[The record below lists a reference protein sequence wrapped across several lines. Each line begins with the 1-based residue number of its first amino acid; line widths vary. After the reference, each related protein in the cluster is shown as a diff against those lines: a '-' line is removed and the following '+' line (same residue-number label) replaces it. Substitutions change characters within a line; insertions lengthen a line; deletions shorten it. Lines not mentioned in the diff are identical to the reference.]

1 MAGGRRTARGSVA
14 RIRVPAVPK
23 GPPWEVVFHPD
34 GHKELHLLKRRSDS
48 DYDAVLAVIE
58 KLKIH
63 GPALKSPHQS
73 GVKGDL
79 GKGIRELRPT
89 GGRTLVRPLYRR
101 FDNLYLI
108 LAIGPEAMI
117 DQPGFVN
124 AVKRA
129 QERRKNIEESN

>member
-1 MAGGRRTARGSVA
+1 MAGRRPKASGSVA

-34 GHKELHLLKRRSDS
+34 GHKELQLLKRQGDS
-48 DYDAVLAVIE
+48 DHAAVLAVIE

-79 GKGIRELRPT
+79 GNGLRELRPT

-101 FDNLYLI
+101 FDNVYVI

-117 DQPGFVN
+117 DERGFVN
-124 AVKRA
+124 ALKRA